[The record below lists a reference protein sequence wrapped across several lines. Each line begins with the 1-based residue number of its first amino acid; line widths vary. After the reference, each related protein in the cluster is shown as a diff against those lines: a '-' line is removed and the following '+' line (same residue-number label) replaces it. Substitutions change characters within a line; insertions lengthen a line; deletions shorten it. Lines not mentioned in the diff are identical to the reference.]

1 MNKQEIFQQLKDHY
15 WLFQIDGWQL
25 LRMGSNN
32 GGMLAITFEADGS
45 LTFPSKLGFL
55 PRYRGWRFDEQHQ
68 EILLVNAQEETI
80 VRLKPPVQDDEYRL
94 VLNHVNSNDTYM
106 THFLLEPTM
115 NDLWAPT
122 PIMEESEFTSVNA
135 IPTIITTKDSD
146 QSQLI
151 TKGIQVIELPG
162 SFESVNFW
170 LAAYDELINRPT
182 NSPVW
187 LTADIG
193 QRNQL
198 QLLNL
203 EPANL
208 MIDIN
213 ESNTVTNILGFRVIV
228 MELLAE
234 LSFRLRQ
241 NQINGTNQT
250 VQTVIIS
257 VLKQCFQ
264 GRVNLN
270 KVGD

>member
-162 SFESVNFW
+162 SFESVDFW
-170 LAAYDELINRPT
+170 LAAYDELIIRPA
-182 NSPVW
+182 NSPVA

-193 QRNQL
+193 QLNQL
-198 QLLNL
+198 QLLDY
-203 EPANL
+203 ETTNL
-208 MIDIN
+208 MIGSN
-213 ESNTVTNILGFRVIV
+213 ESNTVTNILGSRAI
-228 MELLAE
+228 MTEILAE
-234 LSFRLRQ
+234 LSFQLRQ
-241 NQINGTNQT
+241 NQLIGINQN
-250 VQTVIIS
+250 VQTK
-257 VLKQCFQ
+257 LKSILNGSFK
-264 GRVNLN
+264 GRVSIN
-270 KVGD
+270 